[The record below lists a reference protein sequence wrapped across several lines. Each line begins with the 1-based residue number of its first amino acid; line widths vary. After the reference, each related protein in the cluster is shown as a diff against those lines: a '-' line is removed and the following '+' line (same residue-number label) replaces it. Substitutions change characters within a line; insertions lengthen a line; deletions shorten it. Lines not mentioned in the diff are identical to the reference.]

1 MSVAFEARF
10 RARVRVTL
18 RMPATIEAIR
28 MAPNELMPV
37 AVMAR
42 VPSCTRPP
50 NRPRDASLHPRPPE
64 ASAKPAET
72 TAAPRTVRAQRESS
86 ICSVSM

>member
-18 RMPATIEAIR
+18 RTPATIEAIR
-28 MAPNELMPV
+28 MAPKELMPR

-42 VPSCTRPP
+42 TPSCTRPP
-50 NRPRDASLHPRPPE
+50 KSPRDASFQPRPPE
-64 ASAKPAET
+64 ARAKPAET
-72 TAAPRTVRAQRESS
+72 TAAPRTVSAQRESS